1 MCYLQVWLR
10 FLELDYINQIRFLY
24 LCEEMRVVFQS
35 YGIKKKYFSL
45 FDDTSE
51 KKSKTYKLNKTA
63 SNQF

>member
-10 FLELDYINQIRFLY
+10 FLDLDYINQIRFLY

-35 YGIKKKYFSL
+35 YGIKKNYFSL

-51 KKSKTYKLNKTA
+51 KKKQNI
-63 SNQF
+63 